1 MKNTKTRILEAAM
14 EIFASSGYKRT
25 SISSIAQKSGVNES
39 TIFRS
44 FGSKKQLFGE
54 VFLMLTPDT
63 GRMDLSKITFG
74 VNLQDELL
82 FLFKN
87 YMILHIEHM
96 PAYRISM
103 LIDEIYNQEL
113 YYTSFCKIKGLIN
126 QLKEHLENLYKAHK
140 IRYADFSA
148 LSEYMFSIFLVKAPD
163 FIKYTKNGASYDED
177 EVTAYITPFAKNFAT
192 FLTS

>member
-1 MKNTKTRILEAAM
+1 VKNTKDKILEAAM
-14 EIFASSGYKRT
+14 ELFASNGYKRT
-25 SISSIAQKSGVNES
+25 SINSIANKSGVNES
-39 TIFRS
+39 TIFRT

-63 GRMDLSKITFG
+63 GRVDLSKITFG
-74 VNLQDELL
+74 VNIQEELL

-96 PAYRISM
+96 PAYRLSM

-126 QLKEHLENLYKAHK
+126 QLREYLETLYQAHK
-140 IRYADFSA
+140 IRYADYSA

-163 FIKYTKNGASYDED
+163 FIKYTEHGASYNED
-177 EVTAYITPFAKNFAT
+177 EVTSYITPFAKNFAT